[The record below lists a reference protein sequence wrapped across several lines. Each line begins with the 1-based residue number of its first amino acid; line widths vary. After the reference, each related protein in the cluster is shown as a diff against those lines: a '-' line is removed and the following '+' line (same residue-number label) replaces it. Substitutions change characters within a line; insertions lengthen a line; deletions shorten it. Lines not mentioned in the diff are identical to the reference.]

1 MDISN
6 SNDDRTKQLKAFDNT
21 KCGVKGFLDTA
32 AGGVVDVPQIFIRP
46 PEEVAEDLELGRT
59 SLRVPTIDLSGVGDK
74 GSYTREKIVEQVKH
88 ASEKWGFFQVVNHGV
103 PMKVLDAM
111 LNGVREFN
119 EQDVEVKKEYYSRDP
134 ERMVKFNTNYDFYM
148 SKSASWRDTLS
159 VDMLYSNHIYQQDLP
174 APSR

>member
-1 MDISN
+1 MEISN

-32 AGGVVDVPQIFIRP
+32 AGGVVDIPQIFIRP

-59 SLRVPTIDLSGVGDK
+59 SLRVPAIDLSGVGDK
-74 GSYTREKIVEQVKH
+74 GSCTREKIVEQVKH

-103 PMKVLDAM
+103 PMKVLEAM
-111 LNGVREFN
+111 LNGVHEFN
-119 EQDVEVKKEYYSRDP
+119 EQDVEVKKEYYLRDP

-148 SKSASWRDTLS
+148 SKSASWRDTLI
-159 VDMLYSNHIYQQDLP
+159 VDMLNSNHLDPQDLP
-174 APSR
+174 APCR